1 MLMTRLDLVALSW
14 QQILP
19 ITERSSALFY
29 AQLFSLNPALK
40 QQFLA
45 VSPLQQSQMITL
57 LGQSLSSAA
66 SIENIVA
73 TMQELMR
80 RYSDYSLSEHDFT
93 AVATA
98 LMSMLAQGLGSA
110 FSPALRRAW
119 QERTVLLSAAMK
131 QELSEEVTYGFT
143 D

>member
-1 MLMTRLDLVALSW
+1 MTRLDLVALSW

-19 ITERSSALFY
+19 ITDSSSALFY
-29 AQLFSLNPALK
+29 EQLFSLNPDLK

-45 VSPLQQSQMITL
+45 VSPLQQRQMITL
-57 LGQSLSSAA
+57 LGQSLSTAA

-73 TMQELMR
+73 SMQELMR
-80 RYSDYSLSEHDFT
+80 RYSDYNLSEHDFT

-98 LMSMLAQGLGSA
+98 LMSMLAQGLGAA

-119 QERTVLLSAAMK
+119 QERVVLLSAAMK
-131 QELSEEVTYGFT
+131 QELSQEVTYGFT